1 MKALRI
7 AGIAIAALL
16 VIVIATIAFVM
27 AKFDANYIKG
37 ELTKVV
43 QEKKQR
49 SLKLDGPLELT
60 FWPNLGAKVGK
71 VSLSE
76 HKSDK
81 EFLALDSAR
90 ISVAVMPLLSKQI
103 VVDTIEVAGA
113 KAVLIR
119 RKDGT
124 LNIAD
129 LLTPDKEP
137 TPLVRFDIA
146 GIKVTNSQLAF
157 RDEQGGASYA
167 VAGLT
172 LTTGHLANAAEGPLE
187 LAARVT
193 ADKPKTAADVKI
205 SGRYRY
211 DLAKNDFGLAKLD
224 AAIKGELPGA
234 KGLDLKFAAASLGLQ
249 PDSKAV
255 TADSLKLAAKG
266 EVAGVQGLDLTLS
279 ATRLALQPATSSVAI
294 DKLAMAAK
302 GRLGADT
309 SDKKGGDA
317 FDVRLEAPRLS
328 LTPDKAS
335 GEKIALT
342 ANLTGAQKSI
352 AATIGL
358 AGVEG
363 SAKAVKIARLDLD
376 LDAKVGETS
385 AKGKLS
391 SPVAVQVEA
400 TTVELLKLAGELDIA
415 SPQMPMKQVK
425 LPLAGNARANWGK
438 QTADGALNTQFDE
451 SKIAAKFSLAKFA
464 PPDIGF
470 DVDID
475 RLNVDRY
482 FPPAKKAAGKAGAS
496 APPTDEKIDLS
507 TLKSLNLHG
516 VVKVGQL
523 QVQNVKASNVRLN
536 INAAG
541 GKLDVAPHSANLYDG
556 TLSGALSVNANGNA
570 VALKQNLAGVNIN
583 PLMKDAV
590 EKDVLEGRGSVNLD
604 INTRGDTVTAMKKA
618 LAGNAAIA
626 LKDGA
631 IKGIDLAKT
640 FREVKAKFSTKQD
653 VVQAAKTT
661 DKTDF
666 TELTGTFK
674 IANGVAHNDDLA
686 AKSPFIRLAGAGDI
700 DIGNSR
706 LDYLAKA
713 TVVNTSGGQGG
724 KDLDHIKGVTVPVR
738 LSGPFDNVSY
748 KLELASL
755 VQEAAKAKI
764 EEKKQEIQKKATD
777 KIQEQV
783 QDKLKGL
790 FKR

>member
-1 MKALRI
+1 MKVLRI
-7 AGIAIAALL
+7 IGIIIAALL
-16 VIVIATIAFVM
+16 VIVAAGIAFVM
-27 AKFDANYIKG
+27 AKFDASFIKA
-37 ELTKVV
+37 EVTKVV

-49 SLKLDGPLELT
+49 SLKIDGPLELT
-60 FWPNLGAKVGK
+60 FWPNLGVRVGK
-71 VSLSE
+71 LSLSE
-76 HKSDK
+76 HKSAT
-81 EFLALDSAR
+81 EFLALDSVR
-90 ISVAVMPLLSKQI
+90 VSVAVMPLLSKQI
-103 VVDTIEVAGA
+103 VVDTIELGGA
-113 KAVLIR
+113 KATLIR
-119 RKDGT
+119 HKDGT

-129 LLTPDKEP
+129 LLAPDKEP
-137 TPLVRFDIA
+137 SPLVKFDIA
-146 GIKVTNSQLAF
+146 GIKVANSQLAF
-157 RDEQGGASYA
+157 RDEQGGATYA
-167 VAGLT
+167 VSALN

-187 LAARVT
+187 LAAKVT
-193 ADKPKTAADVKI
+193 ASKPKTAADLRI
-205 SGRYRY
+205 AGRYRY
-211 DLAKNDFGLAKLD
+211 DLAKQDFGLAKFD
-224 AAIKGELPGA
+224 AAL
-234 KGLDLKFAAASLGLQ
+234 
-249 PDSKAV
+249 
-255 TADSLKLAAKG
+255 KG
-266 EVAGVQGLDLTLS
+266 EVAGVQGLDL
-279 ATRLALQPATSSVAI
+279 ALAAAQLAAKPATSELLV
-294 DKLAMAAK
+294 DGLTLTAK
-302 GRLGADT
+302 GKQGA
-309 SDKKGGDA
+309 DA
-317 FDVRLEAPRLS
+317 FDLKLEAPKLS

-342 ANLTGAQKSI
+342 ANLTGAQKTI
-352 AATIGL
+352 AAKLGL

-376 LDAKVGETS
+376 LDARVGETS
-385 AKGKLS
+385 ARGKLS

-400 TTVELLKLAGELDIA
+400 TTVELPKLAGDLDIA

-425 LPLAGNARANWGK
+425 LPLAGHARANWGK

-451 SKIAAKFSLAKFA
+451 SKIAARFSLARFA

-475 RLNVDRY
+475 KLNVDRY
-482 FPPAKKAAGKAGAS
+482 FPPAKKADGKVGAGGTAAKGA
-496 APPTDEKIDLS
+496 AAEEKVDLS
-507 TLKSLNLHG
+507 ALKSLNLHG
-516 VVKVGQL
+516 TVKVGQL

-556 TLSGALSVNANGNA
+556 TLSGALSVNANGNS

-583 PLMKDAV
+583 PLLKDAV
-590 EKDVLEGRGSVNLD
+590 EKDVLAGRGSVNLD
-604 INTRGDTVTAMKKA
+604 INTHGDTVTAMKKA
-618 LAGNAAIA
+618 LAGNASIA

-640 FREVKAKFSTKQD
+640 FREAKAKFSTKQD

-666 TELTGTFK
+666 SEMTASFR

-686 AKSPFIRLAGAGDI
+686 AKSPFIRLAGSGDI

-724 KDLDHIKGVTVPVR
+724 KDLDHLKGVTVPVR

-748 KLELASL
+748 KLELGSL

-764 EEKKQEIQKKATD
+764 EEQKQQIEKKATD
-777 KIQEQV
+777 KL
-783 QDKLKGL
+783 QDSLKGL
-790 FKR
+790 FKK